1 MAAFKLVHVGVNA
14 DSPEEAVRT
23 ARMFE
28 ALFGLPVEEGSSSV
42 FAGTAVEVMKP
53 PYRGTHGHI
62 GFGVSDVAAAK
73 EELEA
78 KGVVFDEASAKTGA
92 DGALRV
98 IYLRD
103 EIGGFAVHLVKV

>member
-53 PYRGTHGHI
+53 PYRGTHGHN

-78 KGVVFDEASAKTGA
+78 KGVVLTRPRQKPALTAPCGSFICGMKSA
-92 DGALRV
+92 ALPS
-98 IYLRD
+98 IW
-103 EIGGFAVHLVKV
+103 